1 MQNPL
6 RIGVAGLGTVG
17 ASVVRILQNQKSDI
31 TQKSGRDIDVVAV
44 SARNKSQDR
53 DCDLDGLVWHDDARD
68 LSNEDIDVLVEV
80 IGGADGIA
88 YDIVNSAL
96 ENGVS
101 VVSANKALIATHG
114 GELAKIAEK
123 NNVHLKYEAAV
134 AGAIPVMKSIRE
146 GLAAND
152 ISSVYGI
159 LNGTCNYILTEMRET
174 GEDFEKI
181 LKDAQDKGY
190 AEADPSFDID
200 GIDTAHKTALLA
212 AAAFNIAPDYN
223 HIPVRG
229 IRHITSTDIC
239 YAEDLGYKIKLL
251 GVARK
256 TDLGIEQSV
265 EPCLVE
271 ADTPLAAVDG
281 SLNAVYTESA
291 FAHETLMV
299 GRGAGGDPTA
309 SAVIADIVDIARNI
323 YIPAFSVKMDTIN
336 ATPMADMDE
345 RMVASYIRLI
355 VEDSP
360 GVLADISGIL
370 RDFGISIKSALQLT
384 EIAKG
389 IVPLILITHTTKTK
403 ALKDALKKIEKLR
416 AVKEAPFTMRMIEQ
430 E

>member
-1 MQNPL
+1 MHHPL
-6 RIGVAGLGTVG
+6 RIAVAGLGTVG
-17 ASVVRILQNQKSDI
+17 ASVVRILQAENKAISSKAGCDI
-31 TQKSGRDIDVVAV
+31 HVSAV
-44 SARNKSQDR
+44 SARSKNQDR
-53 DCDLDGLVWHDDARD
+53 NCDLSKLTWQDDARKLVAD
-68 LSNEDIDVLVEV
+68 DIDVLVEV

-88 YDIVNSAL
+88 YDVVKSAL
-96 ENGVS
+96 ENGIS
-101 VVSANKALIATHG
+101 VVTANKALIAVHG
-114 GELAKIAEK
+114 EELAKLAEQ
-123 NNVHLKYEAAV
+123 NNAHLKYEAAV
-134 AGAIPVMKSIRE
+134 AGAIPAIKSIRE
-146 GLAAND
+146 GLAANQ
-152 ISSVYGI
+152 ITSVYGI

-174 GEDFEKI
+174 GGDFADI
-181 LKDAQDKGY
+181 MKDAQDKGY

-212 AAAFNIAPDYN
+212 AAAFNVAPDFD
-223 HIPVRG
+223 HIPTRG

-239 YAEDLGYKIKLL
+239 YAQDLGYKIKLL
-251 GVARK
+251 GVARR

-265 EPCLVE
+265 EPCLVD

-281 SLNAVYTESA
+281 SLNAVYTEGP

-309 SAVIADIVDIARNI
+309 SAVIADLIDIARGVNV
-323 YIPAFSVKMDTIN
+323 PAFGVVSGQWQDI
-336 ATPMADMDE
+336 PMADMDE

-370 RDFGISIKSALQLT
+370 RDCNISIKSALQLS
-384 EIAKG
+384 EITKG

-416 AVKEAPFTMRMIEQ
+416 AVKESPFTMRMIEQ